1 VVMRVTVLKAAPGGV
16 GAIVEYLAGPG
27 RAPAGAS
34 AAVDYYDDPGE
45 PPGRWWG
52 SGCAAVGLAGE
63 VDPDDLA
70 RMLDAAHPGTG
81 RQLGRGYSACSARG
95 FDATFSAPK
104 SVSLLWA
111 LTGDEAVRA
120 EVLAAHDT
128 AVEAALG
135 WLETHGCVTRRGTD
149 GVDQVDAGGLCVAL
163 FRQHTSRALDPQ
175 LHTHGRDARRPPSL
189 PRDHRGRSRCLRV
202 RLGLR
207 GPPHLQRV
215 APAVG
220 RRHRRG
226 RAARGVRLPRP
237 APGQRHRPRRR
248 RRRRPHRPSPP
259 RPLRRAPDPRGLRP
273 RHHRGR
279 PGGGRDRGAPLPA
292 PSGRRER
299 SEPRDLAGSPRDR
312 RLRLRRQTSAA
323 GR

>member
-215 APAVG
+215 APAARSQEAYDGDPGAGDARRQELAATRRSPGRCAGASWSESGRMVRDWLAPSAGASQPPGRARKSPHTGQDDQLGWIPWPRDG
-220 RRHRRG
+220 RR
-226 RAARGVRLPRP
+226 ALPP
-237 APGQRHRPRRR
+237 
-248 RRRRPHRPSPP
+248 
-259 RPLRRAPDPRGLRP
+259 
-273 RHHRGR
+273 
-279 PGGGRDRGAPLPA
+279 
-292 PSGRRER
+292 
-299 SEPRDLAGSPRDR
+299 
-312 RLRLRRQTSAA
+312 
-323 GR
+323 